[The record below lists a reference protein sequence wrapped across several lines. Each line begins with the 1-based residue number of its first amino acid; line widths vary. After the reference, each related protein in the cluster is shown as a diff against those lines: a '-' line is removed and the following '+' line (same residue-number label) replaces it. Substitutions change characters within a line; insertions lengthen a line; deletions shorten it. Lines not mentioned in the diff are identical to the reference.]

1 MGLASAAAFPTWEQP
16 SVSVRWRP
24 SLAMAM
30 VTHLV
35 TRWLPEHVGTDAWR
49 AVLSRT
55 IYVIVRPA
63 RNLRCT
69 LVLDCEEQTVHGGT

>member
-1 MGLASAAAFPTWEQP
+1 
-16 SVSVRWRP
+16 
-24 SLAMAM
+24 MAI

-35 TRWLPEHVGTDAWR
+35 TRWFPEHVGADAWR